1 MVYQDVLSQF
11 YHTGNLD
18 SLNAITLAASS
29 IPYHGYFSLAGV
41 GLVFGILCGGVFI
54 LAMWPMPVFM
64 LAFRHE
70 TDITMAVSFSAA
82 IP

>member
-1 MVYQDVLSQF
+1 MMYQDVLGQF
-11 YHTGNLD
+11 YHT
-18 SLNAITLAASS
+18 NAIPLAASS

-54 LAMWPMPVFM
+54 LAMRPMPVFM

-70 TDITMAVSFSAA
+70 TDIAMAVSFSAA